1 MGDKSEGRVALITG
15 CGKQNGIGAATARR
29 LAADGVIV
37 AVSDV
42 ASGGVANDQ
51 TLAGAQPAAWQGLD
65 TLTAEIEAAGGQ
77 AASFV
82 GDVSDEA
89 DAARL
94 VAQTIERFGRLDIL
108 VNNAG
113 APHGKDRGQIEDIPV
128 DAWQKTMSIN
138 ALGPFLMIRAAVPH
152 MKAAGY
158 GRIVSLSSVAGLYAL
173 PERGV
178 YSASKAAVLGLTR
191 SIAHDLAPH
200 GVTVNAV
207 CPGSI
212 KTDRAISSTL
222 RAGWSDVEAG
232 LKERAQA
239 IPMQRHG
246 LPKEV
251 AATIAHLASEDAG
264 FITGQAFVVDGG
276 GLPPSAF

>member
-1 MGDKSEGRVALITG
+1 MANTNGQRVALITG

-29 LAADGVIV
+29 LAEAGVIV
-37 AVSDV
+37 AASDV
-42 ASGGVANDQ
+42 ASSGVANDM
-51 TLAGAQPAAWQGLD
+51 TAADAAPSAWQGLD
-65 TLTAEIEAAGGQ
+65 TLTAEIEAAGGE

-89 DAARL
+89 EAGSLVEQVVARY
-94 VAQTIERFGRLDIL
+94 GRLDIL

-113 APHGKDRGQIEDIPV
+113 APHGKDRGQIEDIPLE
-128 DAWQKTMSIN
+128 AWEKTVAIN
-138 ALGPFLMIRAAVPH
+138 SRGVFLMIRAAVPH
-152 MKAAGY
+152 MKRAGW
-158 GRIVSLSSVAGLYAL
+158 GRIISMSSVAGLYPL
-173 PERGV
+173 PERAV

-200 GVTVNAV
+200 GITVNAV

-222 RAGWSDVEAG
+222 RAGWANVDEG
-232 LKERAQA
+232 LAERAQH
-239 IPMQRHG
+239 IPVKRHG
-246 LPKEV
+246 LPTEI